1 LNNKDASLLKELK
14 PELEKLG
21 FQIDAVNVSTFII
34 NGTPADSKD
43 MDTIA
48 LIDKILENYKT
59 NMNDLQFDRKL
70 NLARTM
76 SSQIAIKES
85 QSLTIKEMQNI
96 VDSLFACSVPEVA
109 PNGKKIYVILTAD
122 ELKTRF
128 N

>member
-1 LNNKDASLLKELK
+1 
-14 PELEKLG
+14 
-21 FQIDAVNVSTFII
+21 
-34 NGTPADSKD
+34 